1 MAIKTREELLN
12 DLNAFIGDSEDDSA
26 IALIEDVT
34 DTLTELE
41 SNNDSEKWKT
51 KYEENDKAWRK
62 KYKDRFFSKKD
73 DEEEI
78 EDEIE
83 DEEKT
88 PKTFSDLFK
97 TE

>member
-1 MAIKTREELLN
+1 ME
-12 DLNAFIGDSEDDSA
+12 
-26 IALIEDVT
+26 
-34 DTLTELE
+34 
-41 SNNDSEKWKT
+41 
-51 KYEENDKAWRK
+51 K

-83 DEEKT
+83 DGEKT
-88 PKTFSDLFK
+88 PKTFSDLFT